1 MLGALVGDIVG
12 SVFER
17 APHKSKEFDF
27 ISEKS
32 RFTDD
37 SVLTLATADAI
48 LHGYGYMEVFKY
60 WGRCYPNA
68 GYGDKFFRWC
78 LSDEKEQGES
88 FGNGSAMRV
97 SPVAWAFD
105 TLDEVL
111 AEAKKSAEPSH
122 NHPEG
127 IKGASAVAA
136 AIFLARTGKS
146 KDEIKEYVE
155 KEFGYD
161 LSRTVGKIRRGYKF
175 DATCPG
181 SVPEALIAFF
191 DSDSFEDALRNA
203 VSLGGDSDTQACIA
217 GAVAEAFYGPISEK
231 NGSLCSTSCSRRRR
245 SRSPRN
251 STKNTSAR
259 ATTSSPAPVEGSSG
273 EPCKKR
279 RAAQSAQTR
288 PVGLPLGGCALPRR
302 TKRSGPSPPAPAK
315 NPAPSS
321 ASAPG
326 TSVIFDYLSFK
337 TFEDAFHRAE
347 PQRLRPLL

>member
-60 WGRCYPNA
+60 WGRCYPHA
-68 GYGDKFFRWC
+68 GYGERFFRWC

-136 AIFLARTGKS
+136 AIFLATYAITGRDDYNGLS
-146 KDEIKEYVE
+146 VTLL
-155 KEFGYD
+155 YD
-161 LSRTVGKIRRGYKF
+161 AM
-175 DATCPG
+175 D
-181 SVPEALIAFF
+181 
-191 DSDSFEDALRNA
+191 
-203 VSLGGDSDTQACIA
+203 GDGI
-217 GAVAEAFYGPISEK
+217 P
-231 NGSLCSTSCSRRRR
+231 
-245 SRSPRN
+245 
-251 STKNTSAR
+251 
-259 ATTSSPAPVEGSSG
+259 
-273 EPCKKR
+273 
-279 RAAQSAQTR
+279 
-288 PVGLPLGGCALPRR
+288 
-302 TKRSGPSPPAPAK
+302 
-315 NPAPSS
+315 
-321 ASAPG
+321 
-326 TSVIFDYLSFK
+326 YLSFLLKAILVFLSIAAGFVGGEVVPLIVTGGTFGYAVASAAGFETAPFAVLGAIGMLSGGTNLPLVCFALGLELFGYTDARMLFLTVAFAYLTSGK
-337 TFEDAFHRAE
+337 TGIYQHQHMVLVDRLRGEDA
-347 PQRLRPLL
+347 